1 MTEITK
7 DIHAQGF
14 VNGKAGQCRVWL
26 LEKTAHM
33 KPVRKV
39 VRPKKTYDPSEAR
52 SLDVAPKAGASTGWE
67 VGHVLE
73 GEVVGCLMKLGD

>member
-1 MTEITK
+1 MAMGDRRTDGPFSREVFL
-7 DIHAQGF
+7 Q
-14 VNGKAGQCRVWL
+14 
-26 LEKTAHM
+26 
-33 KPVRKV
+33 
-39 VRPKKTYDPSEAR
+39 EAR